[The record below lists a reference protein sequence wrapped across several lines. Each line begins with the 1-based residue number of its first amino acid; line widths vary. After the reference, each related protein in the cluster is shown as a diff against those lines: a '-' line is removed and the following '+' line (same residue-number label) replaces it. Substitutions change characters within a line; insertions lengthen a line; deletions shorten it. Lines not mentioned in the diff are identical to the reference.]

1 MGMST
6 KAKKPIPDNQTT
18 LIIKQIRA
26 KNKNKKE
33 RKVFDLIPE
42 RDLELKELTL
52 GYEKAEGGLR
62 MQVGPPLLSQKWE
75 ALG

>member
-1 MGMST
+1 M
-6 KAKKPIPDNQTT
+6 
-18 LIIKQIRA
+18 
-26 KNKNKKE
+26 
-33 RKVFDLIPE
+33 FDLIPE

-52 GYEKAEGGLR
+52 GHEKAGGGLR

>member
-1 MGMST
+1 MGMTT
-6 KAKKPIPDNQTT
+6 KANKPIPDNQTT
-18 LIIKQIRA
+18 LITQQIRG
-26 KNKNKKE
+26 KKKE
-33 RKVFDLIPE
+33 RKVFDLVPE

-52 GYEKAEGGLR
+52 GHEKAGGGLR